1 MPCSIHTQVYTLKSR
16 FKASRLKVRPRYKV
30 LCLILMVKI
39 EFQMIKSSFDWK
51 SRLNAGPRP
60 DRSYTSNRD
69 FTVHALKDEFV
80 MKLNHVLWET
90 FECKEFAFLCLTKK
104 VEASCES
111 ASKIVSC
118 VNGWAWMNE
127 CIHYNRLTFVYRR
140 RTGPEWI
147 FYTKRLLLEKIFPC
161 FLLSIPVSPSRET
174 ISTDRANSGEG
185 FIYSLDG
192 HKLSQTQTH
201 RQTYTLSPEEPS
213 SFHHLQKHCKETEI
227 MEECKNKMCAKMW
240 YGLGSGRTR
249 THARV
254 V

>member
-118 VNGWAWMNE
+118 VNGWAWMNVFTINDWPS
-127 CIHYNRLTFVYRR
+127 CIEEGPGRNGYFTLKGCYWRR
-140 RTGPEWI
+140 YFLASFYLSQWVPPGRQFPRTEQIPERDLFIAWMDI
-147 FYTKRLLLEKIFPC
+147 SWVRHRHTDRHTHWALKSHHHFTTCRNTAKRL
-161 FLLSIPVSPSRET
+161 R
-174 ISTDRANSGEG
+174 
-185 FIYSLDG
+185 
-192 HKLSQTQTH
+192 
-201 RQTYTLSPEEPS
+201 
-213 SFHHLQKHCKETEI
+213 
-227 MEECKNKMCAKMW
+227 
-240 YGLGSGRTR
+240 
-249 THARV
+249 
-254 V
+254 